1 MNIFLV
7 KKTIYPSLISCI
19 ITYFILNLSP
29 QFFGTIQPDS
39 YSYINGHSSRPFNYH
54 FLIKLFNNNYEFLI
68 VFQKILLSTSLVSLC
83 FFLYLKKINT
93 ILIILFYLTL
103 LGNYYYTSYSKILL
117 TESIFFSVFN
127 FAIVLYFN
135 LRNKYYII
143 LFGIC
148 CGLIS
153 IIKPIGLLITSIFFI
168 FSFFQLNKFG
178 KVLPILII
186 ILSII
191 FLENLGFYS
200 NHEKKQTVLPNSII
214 GKLFILSG
222 KKNFNLEKYPPE
234 YKKILESSKK
244 DFLPVHNFLSKIN
257 NPFLKA
263 ELSADYEV
271 LAQYQAF
278 ELENLKLHKG
288 IKEKI
293 FSDHKVLVK
302 YMLKNNFLDYLK
314 LSFFHYLGNWS
325 IGSKILYLE
334 KIEEEPPHYDKLSKV
349 SGEINLPKDFLLIFV
364 QLFFYFLFVVMLVYT
379 LINILNIFKKK
390 IIIEDLLYIFIL
402 QAYLL
407 SISLINVSTP
417 RYLMLVYPLLLIICL
432 RLYHLCDLPKFFRKF
447 N

>member
-1 MNIFLV
+1 MFFKKSFLALAWFHYV
-7 KKTIYPSLISCI
+7 
-19 ITYFILNLSP
+19 
-29 QFFGTIQPDS
+29 FF
-39 YSYINGHSSRPFNYH
+39 
-54 FLIKLFNNNYEFLI
+54 
-68 VFQKILLSTSLVSLC
+68 
-83 FFLYLKKINT
+83 FFYLRKINT

-244 DFLPVHNFLSKIN
+244 
-257 NPFLKA
+257 
-263 ELSADYEV
+263 
-271 LAQYQAF
+271 
-278 ELENLKLHKG
+278 
-288 IKEKI
+288 I
-293 FSDHKVLVK
+293 FAC
-302 YMLKNNFLDYLK
+302 
-314 LSFFHYLGNWS
+314 
-325 IGSKILYLE
+325 
-334 KIEEEPPHYDKLSKV
+334 
-349 SGEINLPKDFLLIFV
+349 
-364 QLFFYFLFVVMLVYT
+364 T
-379 LINILNIFKKK
+379 
-390 IIIEDLLYIFIL
+390 
-402 QAYLL
+402 
-407 SISLINVSTP
+407 
-417 RYLMLVYPLLLIICL
+417 
-432 RLYHLCDLPKFFRKF
+432 
-447 N
+447 